1 MNDVVSNVSYISYAQ
16 KLQALPTV
24 ALMPTGRTGS
34 DYLQGLL
41 ENHPEILTFNG
52 HFLVYEEFLE
62 LARSTLDCNF
72 SSNDVADEFIGLFL
86 YKLVSKYDIQEGKDR
101 LGEERNESFAIDTAQ
116 FKKHFVG
123 LMEFLTCDRRG
134 IVLAIYGAYNMA
146 LNRSVDTT
154 KVMLHHPHLEDELRK
169 FVSDFP
175 ATKVLYTI
183 RDIRASFYSQ
193 IANFKKYY
201 PDEHDCQSH
210 YTEALKMNLNG
221 SRMVQDLQKP
231 TMSIRLEDLP
241 RSDALTQLSGWL
253 GIEYDDSMLL
263 PTWAG
268 LGWNGD
274 RLSTKVP
281 SNTWSKDRTS
291 NNWQKELSRRDQWF
305 LKCLVGRRLVSCGYT
320 EKRPGKF
327 QLLLAVVNAV
337 IPMTLEWHYLSPK
350 YISSRVTKNRTGLLQ
365 VLETPLFYTRRVKIC
380 LWSLKNEFL
389 NKDSSFPLIR
399 VP

>member
-1 MNDVVSNVSYISYAQ
+1 MNVSNNSYLGHAQ
-16 KLQALPTV
+16 KLLSLP
-24 ALMPTGRTGS
+24 AFGLMPTGRTGS

-41 ENHPEILTFNG
+41 EDHPQILTFNG
-52 HFLVYEEFLE
+52 HFAIYQEFFE
-62 LARSTLDCNF
+62 QARTTNDSFT
-72 SSNDVADEFIGLFL
+72 SASDVADEFIGLFL
-86 YKLVSKYDIQEGKDR
+86 HKLVSKYDVQEGKDR
-101 LGEERNESFAIDTAQ
+101 LGEGRNESFVIDTSL
-116 FKKHFVG
+116 FKQYFVG
-123 LMEFLTCDRRG
+123 LMGFLPLNRRG
-134 IVLAIYGAYNMA
+134 VLLAIYGAYHLA
-146 LNRSVDTT
+146 LNRTLESVR
-154 KVMLHHPHLEDELRK
+154 VLLHHPHLEDELRK

-175 ATKVLYTI
+175 DTKVLYTI
-183 RDIRASFYSQ
+183 RDIRPSFYSQ

-210 YTEALKMNLNG
+210 YTQSLKMNLNG
-221 SRMVQDLQKP
+221 SRMAQDLQKS

-291 NNWQKELSRRDQWF
+291 NNWQKELSSRDQWF

-327 QLLLAVVNAV
+327 QLLLAAVNAV
-337 IPMTLEWHYLSPK
+337 MPMTLEWHYLSPK

-380 LWSLKNEFL
+380 LSSLKNEFL

>member
-1 MNDVVSNVSYISYAQ
+1 MNVSNNSYLGHAQ
-16 KLQALPTV
+16 KLLSLP
-24 ALMPTGRTGS
+24 AFGLMPTGRTGS

-41 ENHPEILTFNG
+41 EDHTQILTFNG
-52 HFLVYEEFLE
+52 HFAIYQEFFE
-62 LARSTLDCNF
+62 QARTTNDSFT
-72 SSNDVADEFIGLFL
+72 SASDVADEFIGLFL
-86 YKLVSKYDIQEGKDR
+86 HKLVSKYDVQEGKDR
-101 LGEERNESFAIDTAQ
+101 LGEGRNESFVIDTSL
-116 FKKHFVG
+116 FKQYFVG
-123 LMEFLTCDRRG
+123 LMGFLPLNRRG
-134 IVLAIYGAYNMA
+134 VLLAIYGAYHLA
-146 LNRSVDTT
+146 LNRTLESVR
-154 KVMLHHPHLEDELRK
+154 VLLHHPHLEDELRK

-175 ATKVLYTI
+175 DTKVLYTI
-183 RDIRASFYSQ
+183 RDIRPSFYSQ

-210 YTEALKMNLNG
+210 YTQSLKMNLNG
-221 SRMVQDLQKP
+221 SRMAQDLQKS

-291 NNWQKELSRRDQWF
+291 NNWQKELSSRDQWF

-327 QLLLAVVNAV
+327 QLLLAAVNAV
-337 IPMTLEWHYLSPK
+337 MPMTLEWHYLSPK

-380 LWSLKNEFL
+380 LSSLKNEFL

>member
-1 MNDVVSNVSYISYAQ
+1 MNVSNNSYLGHAQ
-16 KLQALPTV
+16 KLLSLPAF

-41 ENHPEILTFNG
+41 EDHPQILTFNG
-52 HFLVYEEFLE
+52 HFAIYQEFFE
-62 LARSTLDCNF
+62 QARTTNDSFT
-72 SSNDVADEFIGLFL
+72 SASDVADEFIGLFL
-86 YKLVSKYDIQEGKDR
+86 YKLVSKYDVQEGKDR
-101 LGEERNESFAIDTAQ
+101 LGEGRNESFAIDTTL

-123 LMEFLTCDRRG
+123 LMDFLSCDRRG
-134 IVLAIYGAYNMA
+134 IVLAIYGAYHMA
-146 LNRSVDTT
+146 LNRSVDMT
-154 KVMLHHPHLEDELRK
+154 KVLLHHPHLENELRN
-169 FVSDFP
+169 FIIDFP
-175 ATKVLYTI
+175 ETRILYTI

-291 NNWQKELSRRDQWF
+291 NNWQKELSSRDQWF

-320 EKRPGKF
+320 EKRPGKL
-327 QLLLAVVNAV
+327 QLLLAAVNSV

-399 VP
+399 VA

>member
-1 MNDVVSNVSYISYAQ
+1 MNVSNNSYLGHAQ
-16 KLQALPTV
+16 KLLSLPAF

-41 ENHPEILTFNG
+41 EDHPQILTFNG
-52 HFLVYEEFLE
+52 HFAIYQEFFE
-62 LARSTLDCNF
+62 QARTINDSFT
-72 SSNDVADEFIGLFL
+72 SASDVADEFIGLFL

-101 LGEERNESFAIDTAQ
+101 LGEGRNESFVIDTSL
-116 FKKHFVG
+116 FKQYFVG
-123 LMEFLTCDRRG
+123 LMGFLPLNRRG
-134 IVLAIYGAYNMA
+134 VLLAIYGAYHLA
-146 LNRSVDTT
+146 LNRTLESVR
-154 KVMLHHPHLEDELRK
+154 VLLHHPHLEDELRK
-169 FVSDFP
+169 FISDFP
-175 ATKVLYTI
+175 DTKVLYTI

-210 YTEALKMNLNG
+210 YTESLKMNLNG
-221 SRMVQDLQKP
+221 SRMVQDLQKS

-241 RSDALTQLSGWL
+241 RSDALTQLSSWL

-291 NNWQKELSRRDQWF
+291 NNWQKELSSRDQWF

-327 QLLLAVVNAV
+327 QLLLAAVNAV
-337 IPMTLEWHYLSPK
+337 IHWNG
-350 YISSRVTKNRTGLLQ
+350 I
-365 VLETPLFYTRRVKIC
+365 IC
-380 LWSLKNEFL
+380 PQSIFHHELRKTELGCFRFWRLHFSIQEESKSAYRL
-389 NKDSSFPLIR
+389 
-399 VP
+399 

>member
-1 MNDVVSNVSYISYAQ
+1 MNVSDNSYLGHAQ
-16 KLQALPTV
+16 KLLSLPAF

-41 ENHPEILTFNG
+41 EDHPQILTFNG
-52 HFLVYEEFLE
+52 HFAIYQEFFE
-62 LARSTLDCNF
+62 QARTTNDSFT
-72 SSNDVADEFIGLFL
+72 SASDVADEFIGLFL
-86 YKLVSKYDIQEGKDR
+86 YKLVSKYDVQEGKDR
-101 LGEERNESFAIDTAQ
+101 LGEGRNESFVIDTSL
-116 FKKHFVG
+116 FKQYFVG
-123 LMEFLTCDRRG
+123 LMDFLPLNRRG
-134 IVLAIYGAYNMA
+134 VLLAIYGAYHLA
-146 LNRSVDTT
+146 LNRTLESVR
-154 KVMLHHPHLEDELRK
+154 VLLHHPHLEDELRK
-169 FVSDFP
+169 FISDFP
-175 ATKVLYTI
+175 DTKVLYTI

-210 YTEALKMNLNG
+210 YTESLKMNLNG
-221 SRMVQDLQKP
+221 SRMVQDLQKS

-241 RSDALTQLSGWL
+241 RSDALTQLSSWL

-305 LKCLVGRRLVSCGYT
+305 LKCLVGRRLISCGYT

-327 QLLLAVVNAV
+327 QLLLAAVNAV

-365 VLETPLFYTRRVKIC
+365 VLETPLFYARRVKIC
-380 LWSLKNEFL
+380 IWSLKNEFL

>member
-1 MNDVVSNVSYISYAQ
+1 M
-16 KLQALPTV
+16 
-24 ALMPTGRTGS
+24 
-34 DYLQGLL
+34 
-41 ENHPEILTFNG
+41 
-52 HFLVYEEFLE
+52 
-62 LARSTLDCNF
+62 
-72 SSNDVADEFIGLFL
+72 
-86 YKLVSKYDIQEGKDR
+86 
-101 LGEERNESFAIDTAQ
+101 
-116 FKKHFVG
+116 
-123 LMEFLTCDRRG
+123 
-134 IVLAIYGAYNMA
+134 
-146 LNRSVDTT
+146 T
-154 KVMLHHPHLEDELRK
+154 KVLLHHPHLEDELRK

-183 RDIRASFYSQ
+183 REIRASFYSQ

-241 RSDALTQLSGWL
+241 RSDALTQLSDWL
-253 GIEYDDSMLL
+253 GIEYGDSMLL

-291 NNWQKELSRRDQWF
+291 NNWQKELSSRDQWF

-327 QLLLAVVNAV
+327 QLLLAAVNAV

-350 YISSRVTKNRTGLLQ
+350 YISSRVTKNRTGMLQ

-380 LWSLKNEFL
+380 LSSLKNEFL